1 MTRDDIRK
9 LIGGYATGTL
19 TETERRMLFEAALDD
34 QELFDE
40 LSREQALKELLD
52 EPGAKQRLL
61 AALEKPA
68 HKPAPIAWWRRPWPW
83 AVAAT
88 VVLGV
93 ALTSLL
99 PHRTAQP
106 TEVAVVSQPAPP
118 PPPVVK
124 ESNQPTPAPRATPAA
139 KKAKP
144 APAAEPRLDQRDSK
158 DATVEKDKKAVPEKL
173 EVAASPSPAQQ
184 VPPQAARESPRVQQE
199 QAASGVVGGV
209 AGGLAPPSLARA
221 KSAAFASK
229 MGRFAFDYSVESG
242 GYLSVKVTG
251 DGYLAVGVA
260 SPKNFQLIPITGN
273 GRVTSGSTTRLK
285 IPEGAEEVVITFSA
299 RPTDL
304 VDRVNAVSGNKDG
317 TSGSLE
323 DPNPSP
329 DSKLIATVR
338 ISK

>member
-1 MTRDDIRK
+1 VTRDDIRK

-40 LSREQALKELLD
+40 LSREQALKELLE

-68 HKPAPIAWWRRPWPW
+68 RKPAPIAWWRRPWPW
-83 AVAAT
+83 ALAAT

-93 ALTSLL
+93 ALTTLL
-99 PHRTAQP
+99 PQRTARP

-124 ESNQPTPAPRATPAA
+124 ESNQPIPAPRATPAA

-144 APAAEPRLDQRDSK
+144 APAAEPQLERRDSK
-158 DATVEKDKKAVPEKL
+158 DVTAEKDQKTVPEKS
-173 EVAASPSPAQQ
+173 EVAASAPVAQQ
-184 VPPQAARESPRVQQE
+184 VPVQAAPQSPRVQQE
-199 QAASGVVGGV
+199 QATSGAVGGV
-209 AGGLAPPSLARA
+209 AGGLAPSLAKA

-229 MGRFAFDYSVESG
+229 MGRFAFDYSVESDR
-242 GYLSVKVTG
+242 YLSVKVTG

-260 SPKNFQLIPITGN
+260 SPKNFQLIPIAGN
-273 GRVTSGSTTRLK
+273 GRVSSGSTTRLK
-285 IPEGAEEVVITFSA
+285 IPEGAEELVITFAA

>member
-1 MTRDDIRK
+1 VTRDDIRK

-40 LSREQALKELLD
+40 LSREQALKELLE

-83 AVAAT
+83 ALAAT

-99 PHRTAQP
+99 PQRSTRP

-144 APAAEPRLDQRDSK
+144 APAAEPQLERRDSK
-158 DATVEKDKKAVPEKL
+158 DVTAEKDQKTVPEKS
-173 EVAASPSPAQQ
+173 EVAASAPVAQQ
-184 VPPQAARESPRVQQE
+184 VQMQAAPQSPRVQQE
-199 QAASGVVGGV
+199 QATSGAVGGV
-209 AGGLAPPSLARA
+209 TGALAPSLAKA

-229 MGRFAFDYSVESG
+229 MGRFAFDYSVESD

-251 DGYLAVGVA
+251 AGYLVVGVA

-273 GRVTSGSTTRLK
+273 GRVSSGSTTRLK
-285 IPEGAEEVVITFSA
+285 IPEGAEELVITFAA

-317 TSGSLE
+317 TAGSLE